1 MLYIVQARIYE
12 DNYHKEHQQRERS
25 RNQHESLTKGM
36 IAQIDNLGQNGGRF
50 GSPDRI
56 PELQEENRKL
66 RQEVS
71 QYNRLLM
78 YCLSRLVSCYQ

>member
-1 MLYIVQARIYE
+1 MFYILQAKIYE
-12 DNYHKEHQQRERS
+12 DNFRKERQQRERS
-25 RNQHESLTKGM
+25 RTQYESLTKGM
-36 IAQIDNLGQNGGRF
+36 IAQIDDLGRNGGRF

-56 PELQEENRKL
+56 PELQEENEKL

-78 YCLSRLVSCYQ
+78 YCLSRLVSCY